1 MMIKERAGTPYLS
14 QQYPSVEILTSGVR
28 ETALAEAARP
38 RRVVAMTFMFLVVV
52 VKKCSCLAF
61 DAPKIPC

>member
-14 QQYPSVEILTSGVR
+14 QQYPTVEILTSGVR

-52 VKKCSCLAF
+52 VKKC
-61 DAPKIPC
+61 